1 VIAADFKAQSDFLYG
16 LKGKQEQRYSNYL
29 SAASADYQADV
40 QRLTDDY
47 TRTFNDYKNAVTEGA
62 NLDQT
67 TYNDI
72 LTRASAL
79 YTDLD
84 QAKARELNQRTI
96 YDQNL
101 KTSLGMLEAGIDQ
114 STQDP
119 EFEKNK
125 AVFVKSYGD
134 DDGGLS
140 DAAITSGGLED
151 LITTVLTN
159 TPEQG
164 RALMKALD
172 RKSTRL
178 NSSHSTSSRM
188 PSSA

>member
-1 VIAADFKAQSDFLYG
+1 MSGKDQYLKYVDKLIEAHDKSAMNADLSNPVIAADFKAQSDFLYG

-79 YTDLD
+79 IQT
-84 QAKARELNQRTI
+84 
-96 YDQNL
+96 
-101 KTSLGMLEAGIDQ
+101 
-114 STQDP
+114 
-119 EFEKNK
+119 
-125 AVFVKSYGD
+125 
-134 DDGGLS
+134 
-140 DAAITSGGLED
+140 
-151 LITTVLTN
+151 
-159 TPEQG
+159 
-164 RALMKALD
+164 
-172 RKSTRL
+172 
-178 NSSHSTSSRM
+178 
-188 PSSA
+188 